1 MSWTNRTTVKTHLQ
15 DSQADTLHF
24 ENEPVT
30 LEGLAATPLLHRLLT
45 ENSET
50 VKWCA
55 LNAPTVDNSITLT
68 GTDWSDLAHSNI
80 VPDSVVVTLDERL
93 SQMYVAEKDYI
104 IDAEHGRIRRTSSS
118 SIPTLTT
125 VMVYYLYCTPFQKTT
140 DYTIDHDAGTIARTA
155 DGLIPDGATVLVD
168 YDVAAATV
176 SDALIDA
183 AILEAE
189 DKILAHLSS
198 DYGPSSTD
206 QGLKTGA
213 TELTLAIVA
222 EAKAM
227 EALSNV
233 TVSNPD
239 NRAAEWLKLAQ
250 NLETQAWRT
259 LAPFL
264 YPTARRSPAVRSN
277 LYAADQS

>member
-15 DSQADTLHF
+15 DAEVGVLHY
-24 ENEPVT
+24 ENEPAALSGT
-30 LEGLAATPLLHRLLT
+30 EATPLWHRLLT

-50 VKWCA
+50 VKWCI
-55 LNAPTVDNSITLT
+55 LNAPVADGPITLT
-68 GTDWSDLAHSNI
+68 GTNWSDLAHSNI
-80 VPDSVVVTLDERL
+80 LPDSIVVTLDETL
-93 SQMYVAEKDYI
+93 SQMYVQEKDYI
-104 IDAEHGRIRRTSSS
+104 VDTEQGRIRRTSSS
-118 SIPTLTT
+118 SIPSETQ
-125 VMVYYLYCTPFQKTT
+125 VYVYYLYCALFQKTT
-140 DYTIDHDAGTIARTA
+140 DYAIDYDAGTLARVLNGA
-155 DGLIPDGATVLVD
+155 IPDGATVLVD

-176 SDALIDA
+176 SDALIDQ
-183 AILEAE
+183 AIVEAE
-189 DKILAHLSS
+189 DKILVHLSS

-227 EALSNV
+227 EALADV
-233 TVSNPD
+233 TLSNPD

-250 NLETQAWRT
+250 KLETQAWRT

-264 YPTARRSPAVRSN
+264 DPTARRSSVVRSN
-277 LYAADQS
+277 LYGTDQS